1 MGTLTAFYLILV
13 CGLTSLPW
21 IPIVNGYSS
30 GAADQACPN
39 LQPWHS
45 GTRPSTLPSPF
56 VITVS
61 KTTYAPR
68 DQITV
73 TIQACPGYTFKGFL
87 IQPRLVQYYEQDV
100 KVGVFGNYLNSRFK
114 YACPDTRLGTR
125 GQALTHTEASDKTN
139 MRFVWQAPQVP
150 QGHVLFRATIVQ
162 QFSTYWMG
170 VSSPVVYDQFSNVRL
185 SRQQIM
191 SLTTPLSTACNQA
204 ANSTTSSPMTT
215 TTITTTTTTTTTPK
229 PTTTTTTP
237 TTTTTTTPTTTTTTT
252 PTTTTTTPTTT
263 TTTTPTTT
271 TTTITTT
278 TPTTTT
284 TTPTTTTTTPTT
296 TTPTT
301 TTTEPITTRPS
312 TTPNIP
318 DPGTVTISPDMR
330 CNVTRGCHHD
340 CRGRYCTFI
349 IGWVDK
355 GDSIDFE
362 IKAAVKERGDRWIAV
377 GFSFDRSMGSDSVTE
392 CVTTSGYVNV
402 FQSFNK
408 DTRINS
414 RLRNPK
420 LGLSNEGGSF
430 MDGVFTCRFTRQKVV
445 TSDTSVYDLNKDW
458 HILFA
463 QGTAMAGMKLP
474 HIYNPAPYASVD
486 RVDFQQ
492 YLLWVTT
499 TTTTTT
505 TTTPLP
511 TTTTTTM
518 ATTTR
523 PPTTI
528 KPSTTTIALPTTRVP
543 DPLTSLP
550 PVIIT
555 TDQRTEAPTTPA
567 VTEEQYGDL
576 TNDLACGINKGCYEK
591 CTGDVCRFIVSWRD
605 RDDAIDFELRS
616 RVDATSD
623 RWMAVG
629 FSNDGNMGT
638 DSVVECLMENG
649 ILEVQHSYNHDDKTN
664 HVLAE
669 PGVGISNIGG
679 RLENGLFTCR
689 FTREKVV
696 PGHSTIFD
704 LNMDYHIMFAQGRVE
719 NGEKS
724 RHSLVTIPSVSGE
737 RVDLQQHILV
747 TSEATYFLVKVHGCL
762 MIFAW
767 IFCASI
773 GIITVRFYKKIWP
786 DKTICRERIWY
797 QVHRFCM
804 ILVVLCVLVAVVLIF
819 SDIKGFSKIDGKTFH
834 KAHPVI
840 GIIVTLFTIANPIVA
855 VCRPLPGTVKRKIFN
870 WIHWGLGSS
879 AHILAIINIFAGVEL
894 SKAGAP
900 SYMKY
905 ALLGYVAYLV
915 LIYVLLEF
923 HQCIANKSE
932 HKRNQTYLY
941 EMHRKPYNN
950 NRSTNVAIDLEPPYS
965 RMKKAIMG
973 SHILITFAVTLIF
986 VIIVIIS

>member
-1 MGTLTAFYLILV
+1 MGTSAIFNLILIY
-13 CGLTSLPW
+13 GLMLLPW
-21 IPIVNGYSS
+21 MPNVSGYSS

-114 YACPDTRLGTR
+114 YACPDVRLGTR
-125 GQALTHTEASDKTN
+125 GQALTHTEASDKTI

-150 QGHVLFRATIVQ
+150 QGHVLFRATILQ
-162 QFSTYWMG
+162 QFGTYWMG

-185 SRQQIM
+185 SRQQILT
-191 SLTTPLSTACNQA
+191 LTTPLPTACNQPL
-204 ANSTTSSPMTT
+204 NSTTSSTT
-215 TTITTTTTTTTTPK
+215 TTS
-229 PTTTTTTP
+229 TTTTTP
-237 TTTTTTTPTTTTTTT
+237 TTTTTTTPTTTTTTPTTTTTTPTTTTTT

-271 TTTITTT
+271 TTTTTTT

-296 TTPTT
+296 TTTTTPTT
-301 TTTEPITTRPS
+301 TTTTPTT
-312 TTPNIP
+312 TTPTTTPFIP
-318 DPGTVTISPDMR
+318 DPENALSPDMR

-349 IGWVDK
+349 IGWEDK
-355 GDSIDFE
+355 GDFIDFE
-362 IKAAVKERGDRWIAV
+362 IKAAVKERGDKWIAM
-377 GFSFDRSMGSDSVTE
+377 GLSYDRNMGSDSVTE

-420 LGLSNEGGSF
+420 LGISNEGGSF
-430 MDGVFTCRFTRQKVV
+430 VDGVLTCSFRRQKVV
-445 TSDTSVYDLNKDW
+445 TSDISVYDLNKDW

-463 QGTAMAGMKLP
+463 HGTAMAGMKLP
-474 HIYNPAPYASVD
+474 HIYNPAPYASID
-486 RVDFQQ
+486 LVDFQK
-492 YLLWVTT
+492 YLTWVTT

-505 TTTPLP
+505 TTTPTP
-511 TTTTTTM
+511 TTTTTPTTTSTTTTTT
-518 ATTTR
+518 ATTT
-523 PPTTI
+523 TA
-528 KPSTTTIALPTTRVP
+528 STTTESWPIVTVTD
-543 DPLTSLP
+543 DPP
-550 PVIIT
+550 IIVT
-555 TDQRTEAPTTPA
+555 TDSQTQAPTTNV
-567 VTEEQYGDL
+567 VTEEQYGPL
-576 TNDLACGINKGCYEK
+576 TNDLACGINKGCYEQ
-591 CTGDVCRFIVSWRD
+591 CTGDMCHFIVSWRN
-605 RDDAIDFELRS
+605 RDNVIDFELRS
-616 RVDATSD
+616 RVDSTSD

-629 FSNDGNMGT
+629 FSDDGNMGT
-638 DSVVECLMENG
+638 DSVAECIMENG
-649 ILEVQHSYNHDDKTN
+649 FLEVQHSYNHDDKTN

-669 PGVGISNIGG
+669 PGIGISNAEG

-689 FTREKVV
+689 FTREKSV
-696 PGHSTIFD
+696 PGHTNIFD
-704 LNMDYHIMFAQGRVE
+704 LNSDYHLMFAEGQVE
-719 NGEKS
+719 NGKKS
-724 RHSLVTIPSVSGE
+724 RHSLMTIPSVSGE
-737 RVDLQQHILV
+737 RVDLQKNILV

-773 GIITVRFYKKIWP
+773 GTIMVRFYKKIWP
-786 DKTICRERIWY
+786 DKTVCRERIWY

-804 ILVVLCVLVAVVLIF
+804 ILVVLCVLIAVVLIF

-834 KAHPVI
+834 KAHPVL

-894 SKAGAP
+894 SKSGAP

-915 LIYVLLEF
+915 MIYILLEF
-923 HQCIANKSE
+923 HQCVANKSE
-932 HKRNQTYLY
+932 DKRNQTYLY

-950 NRSTNVAIDLEPPYS
+950 NRSANVHIDLEPPYS

-986 VIIVIIS
+986 VIIIIIS